1 MSIRPPGSLPQWL
14 YKTFRIINVRYC
26 TTKSFLKVIL
36 QIFIA
41 LFFIDLYRLNGDSAR
56 EHEGHQ
62 MHKNFSQL
70 LLRDHY
76 RASQLPEHAL
86 IQWTD
91 GQFPA
96 LPPPSAQQQQQQ
108 QMQQPGTSRQ
118 QETQQ
123 Y

>member
-1 MSIRPPGSLPQWL
+1 MES
-14 YKTFRIINVRYC
+14 
-26 TTKSFLKVIL
+26 
-36 QIFIA
+36 FIA

-86 IQWTD
+86 IPWTD

-96 LPPPSAQQQQQQ
+96 LPPPPSAQQQQQQ
-108 QMQQPGTSRQ
+108 QMEQQGTSRQ